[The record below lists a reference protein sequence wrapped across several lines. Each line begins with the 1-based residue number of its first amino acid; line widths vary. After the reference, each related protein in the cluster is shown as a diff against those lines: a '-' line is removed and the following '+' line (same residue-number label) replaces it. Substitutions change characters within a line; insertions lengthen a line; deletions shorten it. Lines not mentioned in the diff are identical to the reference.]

1 MFPVFS
7 HYCLIINPLTSLFLL
22 FIFSSQHCTV
32 QLLALNIVIGERNGG
47 RTKIVEKRQVLLF
60 LITLKPKIYQPSWVS
75 RPSAAEPAKMGQ
87 KSKVSRSKNMSRF
100 IMLLMKML
108 KIYKCVLKLGWI
120 NSKILLNL
128 FCFKLKLSKMCRF

>member
-47 RTKIVEKRQVLLF
+47 RTKIVEKRQF
-60 LITLKPKIYQPSWVS
+60 WLILVTSKPKIYQPSWVF
-75 RPSAAEPAKMGQ
+75 RPSTAEPAKMGQ
-87 KSKVSRSKNMSRF
+87 KSKVSRSKNMWRF
-100 IMLLMKML
+100 IMPLMKML
-108 KIYKCVLKLGWI
+108 IIYKCVLKLGWI
-120 NSKILLNL
+120 NPKILLNL

>member
-47 RTKIVEKRQVLLF
+47 RTKSIEKRQFWSFFV
-60 LITLKPKIYQPSWVS
+60 TSKPKIYQPSWVF

-100 IMLLMKML
+100 IMPLMKML
-108 KIYKCVLKLGWI
+108 IIYKCVLKLGWF

>member
-47 RTKIVEKRQVLLF
+47 RTKIVEKRQFLLF
-60 LITLKPKIYQPSWVS
+60 LVTLKPKIYQPSWVS

-87 KSKVSRSKNMSRF
+87 KSKVSRSKNTSRF
-100 IMLLMKML
+100 IMPLMKML
-108 KIYKCVLKLGWI
+108 MIYKCMLKLGWI
-120 NSKILLNL
+120 NPKILLNL
-128 FCFKLKLSKMCRF
+128 FCFKLKL